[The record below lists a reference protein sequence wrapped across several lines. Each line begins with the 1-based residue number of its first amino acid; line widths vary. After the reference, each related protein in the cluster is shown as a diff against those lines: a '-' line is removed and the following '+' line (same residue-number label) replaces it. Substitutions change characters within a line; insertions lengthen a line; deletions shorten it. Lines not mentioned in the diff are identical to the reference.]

1 MELRTGF
8 GNNQPNKFLEEL
20 LFPNGLPKK
29 LEYEKIVSKEIEVKI
44 YGEDKRITKTSYP
57 FSRSEVTKE
66 RIKSHINPLSKKEK
80 ESFMIA
86 LSYLF
91 NSRPNKEDEYQK
103 TVIFIDK
110 NLMYSLFPDTMEALT
125 LEEIYF
131 IFDDRPNKMFLRS
144 IVNQLNLNGTER
156 SFLMK
161 NIKQN
166 KFDLFRILG
175 KQGIQF
181 NKQELKEIVSL
192 PSFSL
197 VTTSGTMGSS
207 DTADIINR
215 RAVIVHQSACDD
227 EIFFD
232 VLNTIKDSNTKES
245 FVKTLRKKSLRE
257 KFKNYPSVLVWLELQ

>member
-29 LEYEKIVSKEIEVKI
+29 LEYDKIVTKEIETI
-44 YGEDKRITKTSYP
+44 LYGEKKNITKTSYP
-57 FSRSEVTKE
+57 FARNEVTKE
-66 RIKSHINPLSKKEK
+66 RIKSHISHLSKKEK
-80 ESFMIA
+80 ETFMIS

-91 NSRPNKEDEYQK
+91 NSKPNKEDEYQK

-110 NLMYSLFPDTMEALT
+110 NLMYSLFPDTAEALT

-131 IFDDRPNKMFLRS
+131 IFDNKPNKMFLRS
-144 IVNQLNLNGTER
+144 VVNQLDLNRTNR
-156 SFLMK
+156 DFLMK
-161 NIKQN
+161 NIKEN
-166 KFDLFRILG
+166 KFDLFRLLG

-181 NKQELKEIVSL
+181 NKNELSEIISL
-192 PSFSL
+192 KSFSL

-227 EIFFD
+227 EIFFN
-232 VLNTIKDSNTKES
+232 VLDTITDSNAKES
-245 FVKTLRKKSLRE
+245 FTKTLRKKSLRE
-257 KFKNYPSVLVWLELQ
+257 KFKNYPPVLVWLELQ